1 MAYYMTQVSFTAESL
16 AKMVREPQSRAEA
29 VRPMIEKAGGRLIGT
44 WLSMGDYDSVT
55 ITEMPDTVS
64 VAAIALAV
72 GSSGAVKAIKTTPLM
87 TPDEGMQAMRKAAN
101 AGYQPPR

>member
-1 MAYYMTQVSFTAESL
+1 MAYYMTQVSFTPESL
-16 AKMVREPQSRAEA
+16 AKMVREPQSRTEA
-29 VRPMIEKAGGRLIGT
+29 IRPMIEKAGGRLVGT
-44 WLSMGDYDSVT
+44 WLCMGDYDSVT
-55 ITEMPDTVS
+55 ITEMPDTVA

-87 TPDEGMQAMRKAAN
+87 TPEEGLQAMRKAAS